1 MLGMWQWKKVML
13 LALLGLILAMAQ
25 VWTRLQVVAVGYA
38 LSNTRQLLR
47 TLEGQRQMLEGDW
60 RTKTSPAR
68 LADQATQRLGLSA
81 PQVGQVVQVR

>member
-1 MLGMWQWKKVML
+1 MLGMWQWKKTML
-13 LALLGLILAMAQ
+13 LALLGLVLAVAQ

-68 LADQATQRLGLSA
+68 LADQATRRLGLSA
-81 PQVGQVVQVR
+81 PQAGQVVRVR

>member
-1 MLGMWQWKKVML
+1 MLGMWQWKKTML
-13 LALLGLILAMAQ
+13 LALLGLILAIAQ